1 MYFNFFCK
9 FALQNHQTG
18 FLVAYELEKKRIIYQ
33 NVPTEILH
41 PNSPI
46 LIVQEVG
53 VQTRLIG
60 NVISHGVKS
69 KFMKKVRR
77 KHVDIN

>member
-1 MYFNFFCK
+1 LRCK
-9 FALQNHQTG
+9 IIKLDFWLHTNSK
-18 FLVAYELEKKRIIYQ
+18 KKRIIYQ